1 MYSLLKGLYHVNT
14 LQAPVPPSS
23 TELIN
28 SGILMGRLSLFL
40 DTNISL
46 KSTITF

>member
-1 MYSLLKGLYHVNT
+1 MYSLLKRLCHVNT

-40 DTNISL
+40 YSNISL
-46 KSTITF
+46 RSTITF